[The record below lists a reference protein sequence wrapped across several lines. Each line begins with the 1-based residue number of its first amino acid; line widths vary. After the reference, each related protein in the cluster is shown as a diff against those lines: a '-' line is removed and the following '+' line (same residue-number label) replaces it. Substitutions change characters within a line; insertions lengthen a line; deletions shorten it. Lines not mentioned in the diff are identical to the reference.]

1 MATAANPLCRCF
13 SRASVMRLR
22 RGRVQVGNLNSR
34 EAPAL
39 ADCAAGRM
47 ARWAFLLLLL
57 LVLLVGL
64 GGLVGSGLAALLVVV
79 LVVVVIMVVVVF
91 AVSSALVVRL
101 VLRLFREDEMP
112 RVAVADACVPVLHTD
127 SIVGAHALH
136 TRVLAP

>member
-1 MATAANPLCRCF
+1 MVTATNPLSRCF
-13 SRASVMRLR
+13 SRASVLRLR

-39 ADCAAGRM
+39 ADRAAGRM
-47 ARWAFLLLLL
+47 ARRAFLLFL

-64 GGLVGSGLAALLVVV
+64 GGLIGSGLAALIVLV

-91 AVSSALVVRL
+91 AVSSTLVVRL
-101 VLRLFREDEMP
+101 VLRLFREDEVP
-112 RVAVADACVPVLHTD
+112 RVAVADACVPVLHSD
-127 SIVGAHALH
+127 SVVGAHALH